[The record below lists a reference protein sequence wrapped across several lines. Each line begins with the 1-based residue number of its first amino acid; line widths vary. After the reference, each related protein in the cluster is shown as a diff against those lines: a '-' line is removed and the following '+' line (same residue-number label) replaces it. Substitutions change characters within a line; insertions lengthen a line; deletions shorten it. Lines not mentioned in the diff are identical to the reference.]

1 MSDADDVP
9 VIEVTIAA
17 PPDQVWR
24 ALRDPDLIRRW
35 HGWQSDGLDDEVRLI
50 YFDHATADPDRYTL
64 VLGDSDRFTLHPV
77 DGGTVVRIT
86 RAPIGSNP
94 EWDAYYDDIN
104 EGWTTFLRHLRFGLE
119 RHALAERRTLLL
131 NGAAPDVPVLAA
143 LGLAEA
149 AELPVGAR
157 YRAPAPTGDV
167 LTGEVYARTGRQW
180 MFTVD
185 GPGDGL
191 LIVTRQPAAPD
202 RPDGQGMVLL
212 TVYGLGDDEFAALEG
227 RWTAWWESVRGRV
240 EAHPR
245 GH

>member
-1 MSDADDVP
+1 MVDVP

-24 ALRDPDLIRRW
+24 ALREPDLIRRW
-35 HGWQSDGLDDEVRLI
+35 HGWQFDGLDDEVRLI

-64 VLGDSDRFTLHPV
+64 LLGDGDRFTLHPV
-77 DGGTVVRIT
+77 DGGTIVRIT

-119 RHALAERRTLLL
+119 RHALAERRTILLR
-131 NGAAPDVPVLAA
+131 GAGPDVPVLAA

-149 AELPVGAR
+149 AELPIGAR
-157 YRAPAPTGDV
+157 YQVAVPTTGAVPTGDV

-185 GPGDGL
+185 GLGDGL
-191 LIVTRQPAAPD
+191 LIVARQPAAPD
-202 RPDGQGMVLL
+202 RLDGHGMVLL
-212 TVYGLGDDEFAALEG
+212 TVYGLGDEEFAAVER
-227 RWTAWWESVRGRV
+227 RWTDWWESVPSFDTV
-240 EAHPR
+240 
-245 GH
+245 